1 MLQQFTTSG
10 RSYPVNFGIRALAA
24 TADQLGLTLDN
35 LARETVV
42 PDMPFGRL
50 IEIVTVVT
58 AEAMTDGARKSGE
71 PKRYTPDDVVDLIDG
86 DPALL
91 PALLALFRQSIGSG
105 NPVFRRRPGP
115 KTPRPPRSGMQSK
128 RSGSHL
134 RAALCR
140 SGRDARYCAGGLR
153 DDDPCGVRGGRAG
166 VHAAAGV

>member
-1 MLQQFTTSG
+1 MLQQFTTCG

-91 PALLALFRQSIGSG
+91 PELLALFRQSIGNG

-115 KTPRPPRSGMQSK
+115 KTPRPPRSGTGSK